1 MKWQDEL
8 ALQASDTE
16 KELINQMLDKGN
28 KTMNYIKQLQA
39 QVKAQ
44 DAELISIYESLQD
57 IQRYL
62 SLPKFESD
70 TTVQVSDIFL
80 RINEL
85 KHNAEFDSVYIT
97 N

>member
-1 MKWQDEL
+1 
-8 ALQASDTE
+8 
-16 KELINQMLDKGN
+16 
-28 KTMNYIKQLQA
+28 MNYIKQLQA
-39 QVKAQ
+39 QVKSQ
-44 DAELISIYESLQD
+44 DVELTSIYESLQE

-85 KHNAEFDSVYIT
+85 KHNAT
-97 N
+97 NASELLTN